1 MAQMEQTWCFQGR
14 EMCVCVC
21 LYPAAAG
28 ETLSRRSLQL
38 PLCGCLLT
46 SSNGL
51 MGLTQHSAAPNG
63 AKGKYTDFNTNT
75 DHKDFFF

>member
-1 MAQMEQTWCFQGR
+1 
-14 EMCVCVC
+14 MCVCV
-21 LYPAAAG
+21 LNPAAAG
-28 ETLSRRSLQL
+28 ETPSRRSLQL

-63 AKGKYTDFNTNT
+63 AKEKYTDFNTNT